1 MGVTTPERLLTLT
14 RADLE
19 VLGLD
24 VVEQV
29 TFKRELVVVLRARR
43 RILQRQ
49 AASAAGTARLAN
61 PALRRTCDLLGITCS
76 CSAFLRLLT
85 YSVAACAA
93 AGSGDPADAALLA
106 LLDDPKP
113 TRKELARAHAI
124 R

>member
-49 AASAAGTARLAN
+49 AASAAGMTRLAN
-61 PALRRTCDLLGITCS
+61 PALRRT
-76 CSAFLRLLT
+76 
-85 YSVAACAA
+85 
-93 AGSGDPADAALLA
+93 
-106 LLDDPKP
+106 
-113 TRKELARAHAI
+113 
-124 R
+124 